1 MSWSLKLSLFWANF
15 WWEFNSSCWLDT
27 ENGLIYAFVVPMA
40 CVLLVNI
47 TMFIIAIRIAKN
59 SMQKRGESNEKTL
72 ALMKGML
79 YYVIMINVDFIV
91 HTKFF
96 FLYLTF
102 EKYVLM
108 AFVLIRVVFLIVHTG
123 NYMDFWL
130 YLLRSRSWVVSS
142 IVCIT

>member
-1 MSWSLKLSLFWANF
+1 
-15 WWEFNSSCWLDT
+15 
-27 ENGLIYAFVVPMA
+27 MA

-96 FLYLTF
+96 F
-102 EKYVLM
+102 
-108 AFVLIRVVFLIVHTG
+108 
-123 NYMDFWL
+123 
-130 YLLRSRSWVVSS
+130 
-142 IVCIT
+142 CI

>member
-1 MSWSLKLSLFWANF
+1 
-15 WWEFNSSCWLDT
+15 
-27 ENGLIYAFVVPMA
+27 MA

-79 YYVIMINVDFIV
+79 YYVIMINVDVVI
-91 HTKFF
+91 HIMF

-102 EKYVLM
+102 
-108 AFVLIRVVFLIVHTG
+108 
-123 NYMDFWL
+123 
-130 YLLRSRSWVVSS
+130 
-142 IVCIT
+142 